1 MCFEGPSKGDS
12 EMDNSIGIKKDK
24 FDKLN
29 NSK

>member
-12 EMDNSIGIKKDK
+12 EMDNSISLKKDV
-24 FDKLN
+24 FEKLN